1 MPRDLADRIGALL
14 ELVKARNAP
23 TRKALTLLPD
33 VLVDLV
39 LDYVHVTVSDC
50 STSNTETAI

>member
-1 MPRDLADRIGALL
+1 MHASRD
-14 ELVKARNAP
+14 
-23 TRKALTLLPD
+23 ALTLLPM

-50 STSNTETAI
+50 STSNTETVI